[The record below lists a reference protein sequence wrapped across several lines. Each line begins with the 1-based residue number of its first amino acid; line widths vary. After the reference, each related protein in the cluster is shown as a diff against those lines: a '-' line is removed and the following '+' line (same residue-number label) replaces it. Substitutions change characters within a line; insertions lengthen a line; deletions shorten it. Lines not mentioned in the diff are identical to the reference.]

1 MNEPGKQIDD
11 ESEGWLKRIKRLF
24 AQIPFNQ
31 IKRISYILAA
41 WCKTWWISVLIY
53 ILFGLLFLIVPIPL
67 CSSASS
73 AKYLLSALAQS
84 QAAVIAIVV
93 TLTLVAVQLSAQAYS
108 PRVITIFK
116 ESKGFWILLIAYV
129 FSIVYDVIL
138 LEAIPDNIEGL
149 EMKIRSSTFLAIFSF
164 LALFPYMCHTMN
176 LLKPRTIINRLAE
189 KIEKDSVLK
198 FIEHSSH
205 QEDPLQPIVDIVRAA
220 AMKYDFETARNGIA
234 DIKERCLAIVSEYST
249 EYGSK
254 EEKEKNKKETE
265 KIVAHFS
272 NHLEEIA
279 KLAIGR
285 SDEEVAIEAINSLK
299 EIGMVSI
306 EKRLAGTVLITFKS
320 EPPGATITI
329 SYTKVYETLPFEAID
344 LKSSEN
350 QLGGT
355 IEGMAD
361 ILQEIGRLCIEKEL
375 KNGTITVIGSLA
387 KLGTAAAAA
396 KKLESPMRH
405 IAKSLAKLTRLGP
418 IIRDLIKNVLT
429 EYEST
434 LRRYH
439 AEEKYLEA
447 FSKFRFAFEKAV
459 RESQS

>member
-1 MNEPGKQIDD
+1 MNESRKQTDD
-11 ESEGWLKRIKRLF
+11 GSEGWLKRIKRLF
-24 AQIPFNQ
+24 VQIPFNQ
-31 IKRISYILAA
+31 LKRISSTVAA
-41 WCKTWWISVLIY
+41 WCKTWRRSALIY
-53 ILFGLLFLIVPIPL
+53 VILFGLVFLIFPRSFTIFNISL

-108 PRVITIFK
+108 PRVITIFQK
-116 ESKGFWILLIAYV
+116 SADFWILLSAYII
-129 FSIVYDVIL
+129 SIVYDVVL
-138 LEAIPDNIEGL
+138 LETIPDNIEGL
-149 EMKIRSSTFLAIFSF
+149 EMKVRSSTFLAIFSF
-164 LALFPYMCHTMN
+164 LALFPYMWHTMN

-220 AMKYDFETARNGIA
+220 VMKYDFETARNGIA
-234 DIKERCLAIVSEYST
+234 DIKDRCLAIVSEYST

-254 EEKEKNKKETE
+254 EEKNKKETE

-306 EKRLAGTVLITFKS
+306 EKRLAGTALITFES

-329 SYTKVYETLPFEAID
+329 TKV
-344 LKSSEN
+344 
-350 QLGGT
+350 
-355 IEGMAD
+355 
-361 ILQEIGRLCIEKEL
+361 
-375 KNGTITVIGSLA
+375 
-387 KLGTAAAAA
+387 
-396 KKLESPMRH
+396 
-405 IAKSLAKLTRLGP
+405 
-418 IIRDLIKNVLT
+418 
-429 EYEST
+429 
-434 LRRYH
+434 
-439 AEEKYLEA
+439 
-447 FSKFRFAFEKAV
+447 
-459 RESQS
+459 

>member
-1 MNEPGKQIDD
+1 M
-11 ESEGWLKRIKRLF
+11 
-24 AQIPFNQ
+24 
-31 IKRISYILAA
+31 
-41 WCKTWWISVLIY
+41 
-53 ILFGLLFLIVPIPL
+53 IVPIPL

-84 QAAVIAIVV
+84 QAAVIAIVI

-205 QEDPLQPIVDIVRAA
+205 QEDPLQPIVDIVHAA

-249 EYGSK
+249 EYGNK
-254 EEKEKNKKETE
+254 EETK

-272 NHLEEIA
+272 NRLEEIA

-375 KNGTITVIGSLA
+375 KNATKSVIKSLA

>member
-1 MNEPGKQIDD
+1 
-11 ESEGWLKRIKRLF
+11 
-24 AQIPFNQ
+24 
-31 IKRISYILAA
+31 
-41 WCKTWWISVLIY
+41 
-53 ILFGLLFLIVPIPL
+53 
-67 CSSASS
+67 
-73 AKYLLSALAQS
+73 LSALAQS

-108 PRVITIFK
+108 PRVITIFQ
-116 ESKGFWILLIAYV
+116 ESKGFWILLSAYII
-129 FSIVYDVIL
+129 SIVYDVIL
-138 LEAIPDNIEGL
+138 LETMPDNIEGF
-149 EMKIRSSTFLAIFSF
+149 EMKVRIATFLAIFSF

-176 LLKPRTIINRLAE
+176 LLKPRTIINRLAK

-220 AMKYDFETARNGIA
+220 AMKYDFENARNGIA

-249 EYGSK
+249 GYGNK
-254 EEKEKNKKETE
+254 EETE

-329 SYTKVYETLPFEAID
+329 TKVYETLPFEAID